1 MKGAAAPIPNNNL
14 IRHETNSSDNLLP
27 NNQERLQALGF
38 EEGELEMFFETTNYT
53 EDQLINKYL
62 EIAQGPPFNLNWRTE
77 NIAAN
82 APYML
87 NVFKPHG
94 TEYTKHDIVEDT
106 LTSLYEAG
114 EGGAKKKTRKNKT
127 RRNKTKRN
135 KTRRNKNRRNKIR
148 R

>member
-1 MKGAAAPIPNNNL
+1 
-14 IRHETNSSDNLLP
+14 
-27 NNQERLQALGF
+27 
-38 EEGELEMFFETTNYT
+38 MFFETTNFT

-62 EIAQGPPFNLNWRTE
+62 EIAQGHPFNLNWGTE

-106 LTSLYEAG
+106 LTSLYEAR
-114 EGGAKKKTRKNKT
+114 EGGAKGKLEEI
-127 RRNKTKRN
+127 
-135 KTRRNKNRRNKIR
+135 KIEEIKLEEIKLDVIKLDVIKLDVNFQNIFLLHHPPK
-148 R
+148 